1 MQDSLGFTES
11 ELITILH
18 ALDTVMQLSRVLG
31 NRDDYEDARALA
43 IKLATYASEQ
53 QQKHIAEE
61 AMEQKQKATVQ

>member
-18 ALDTVMQLSRVLG
+18 ALDTVMQLSRVLD
-31 NRDDYEDARALA
+31 NRDDFEDARDLA

-53 QQKHIAEE
+53 QQKHRAAE
-61 AMEQKQKATVQ
+61 AMEQKQKATVN